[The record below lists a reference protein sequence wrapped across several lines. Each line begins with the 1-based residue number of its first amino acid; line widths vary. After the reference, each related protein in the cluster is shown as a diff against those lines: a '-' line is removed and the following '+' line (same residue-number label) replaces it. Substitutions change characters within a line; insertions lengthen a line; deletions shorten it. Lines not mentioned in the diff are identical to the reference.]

1 MAKMKRYI
9 MDIEEKVYDLDLEK
23 IITDS
28 ENTSEAKA
36 LVLKELKFTSSF
48 DIGIVSDVIDQ
59 CWNEYWGDYV
69 TCLLYT
75 SPSPRDMRRSR
86 MPSSA

>member
-1 MAKMKRYI
+1 MKRYI

-69 TCLLYT
+69 TYKKLYERNAGRFT
-75 SPSPRDMRRSR
+75 SIPWLKFL
-86 MPSSA
+86 

>member
-1 MAKMKRYI
+1 MAKVKSYI

-59 CWNEYWGDYV
+59 CWNEYWSDYV
-69 TCLLYT
+69 TY
-75 SPSPRDMRRSR
+75 
-86 MPSSA
+86 

>member
-1 MAKMKRYI
+1 MAKVKRYI

-23 IITDS
+23 IITNS

-36 LVLKELKFTSSF
+36 LVLKELKFTTSF

-69 TCLLYT
+69 AY
-75 SPSPRDMRRSR
+75 
-86 MPSSA
+86 

>member
-1 MAKMKRYI
+1 MKRYI

-36 LVLKELKFTSSF
+36 LVLKELKFTSSL

-69 TCLLYT
+69 TY
-75 SPSPRDMRRSR
+75 
-86 MPSSA
+86 

>member
-1 MAKMKRYI
+1 MKRYI

-48 DIGIVSDVIDQ
+48 DIGIVSDVVDQ

-69 TCLLYT
+69 AY
-75 SPSPRDMRRSR
+75 
-86 MPSSA
+86 

>member
-59 CWNEYWGDYV
+59 CWNEYWNDYV
-69 TCLLYT
+69 TY
-75 SPSPRDMRRSR
+75 
-86 MPSSA
+86 

>member
-1 MAKMKRYI
+1 MAKVKRYI

-23 IITDS
+23 IITES

-36 LVLKELKFTSSF
+36 LVIKELNFKSSF
-48 DIGIVSDVIDQ
+48 DIDIASDVVDQ

-69 TCLLYT
+69 TY
-75 SPSPRDMRRSR
+75 
-86 MPSSA
+86 

>member
-1 MAKMKRYI
+1 MAKVKSYM

-23 IITDS
+23 IITES

-69 TCLLYT
+69 TY
-75 SPSPRDMRRSR
+75 
-86 MPSSA
+86 

>member
-23 IITDS
+23 IITNS

-36 LVLKELKFTSSF
+36 LVLKELKFTTSF
-48 DIGIVSDVIDQ
+48 DIGIVSDVVDQ
-59 CWNEYWGDYV
+59 CWNEY
-69 TCLLYT
+69 
-75 SPSPRDMRRSR
+75 
-86 MPSSA
+86 

>member
-23 IITDS
+23 IITNS

-36 LVLKELKFTSSF
+36 LVLKELKFTTSF
-48 DIGIVSDVIDQ
+48 DIGIVSDVVDQ

-69 TCLLYT
+69 AY
-75 SPSPRDMRRSR
+75 
-86 MPSSA
+86 

>member
-1 MAKMKRYI
+1 MAKVKRYI

-36 LVLKELKFTSSF
+36 LVLKELKFTTSF

-69 TCLLYT
+69 AY
-75 SPSPRDMRRSR
+75 
-86 MPSSA
+86 

>member
-1 MAKMKRYI
+1 MKRYI

-28 ENTSEAKA
+28 ENTSEAKT

-59 CWNEYWGDYV
+59 CWNEYWGDYF
-69 TCLLYT
+69 TY
-75 SPSPRDMRRSR
+75 
-86 MPSSA
+86 

>member
-1 MAKMKRYI
+1 MAKVKSYI

-23 IITDS
+23 IITES

-69 TCLLYT
+69 TY
-75 SPSPRDMRRSR
+75 
-86 MPSSA
+86 

>member
-23 IITDS
+23 IIT
-28 ENTSEAKA
+28 EADNVNVAEEK
-36 LVLKELKFTSSF
+36 VLNRLGFKNSF
-48 DIGIVSDVIDQ
+48 DIGIAKDTVRN

-69 TCLLYT
+69 TY
-75 SPSPRDMRRSR
+75 
-86 MPSSA
+86 

>member
-36 LVLKELKFTSSF
+36 LVLKELKFTNSF
-48 DIGIVSDVIDQ
+48 DIGIVSDVVDQ

-69 TCLLYT
+69 TY
-75 SPSPRDMRRSR
+75 
-86 MPSSA
+86 

>member
-1 MAKMKRYI
+1 MAKVKSYI

-23 IITDS
+23 IITES

-36 LVLKELKFTSSF
+36 LALKELKFTSSF

-59 CWNEYWGDYV
+59 CWNEYWNDYV
-69 TCLLYT
+69 TY
-75 SPSPRDMRRSR
+75 
-86 MPSSA
+86 